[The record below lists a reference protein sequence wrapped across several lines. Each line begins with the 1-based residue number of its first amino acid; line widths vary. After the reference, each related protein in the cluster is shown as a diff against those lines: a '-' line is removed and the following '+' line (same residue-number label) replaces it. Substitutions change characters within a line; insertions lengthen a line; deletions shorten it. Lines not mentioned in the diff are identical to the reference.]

1 MFETK
6 SVTVVLPCLNE
17 EKTIEYCVLQAF
29 DGIKKSGLNGE
40 VIVADNGS
48 IDKSVEIAEKLG
60 AKIIKVSKK
69 GLWFS
74 FKWRDS

>member
-48 IDKSVEIAEKLG
+48 IDKLLRLLKNLEQ
-60 AKIIKVSKK
+60 
-69 GLWFS
+69 
-74 FKWRDS
+74 R